1 MAPRPHV
8 PAILL
13 AGPFHHDFGASAGL
27 TPDQLRSKCWRRLFR
42 NVSVHESVALT
53 DQCRLDAVR
62 LAAPTHAVVTGL
74 TAAWLYGIWTPPP
87 GKAVPMHL
95 AGSRED
101 YGMVLSG
108 ARMSRLVLDPTDVD
122 EWHGVPMTTP
132 ERTCFGLMRAS
143 SLTEGVVWGDS
154 FLHAGLLTSQGL
166 MRYAIER
173 PQWPHIRK
181 VREAI
186 ALARPGAASQMES
199 RLRMVIV
206 LGGLPEPDWL
216 NEPYYDADGTFRGIP
231 DMRFRQPNF
240 GIEYDGE
247 QHAEAEHRLADLR
260 RENGM
265 LLGDLPLLRYVAK
278 DVYGTPQL
286 IVREVGTMLS
296 RAA

>member
-1 MAPRPHV
+1 MAPKPFLPDV
-8 PAILL
+8 LL
-13 AGPFHHDFGASAGL
+13 AGPFHHRFGASAGL

-42 NVSVHESVALT
+42 NVSVHESVPLT
-53 DQCRLDAVR
+53 DQVRFDAVR
-62 LAAPTHAVVTGL
+62 LAAPAHAVVTGL
-74 TAAWLYGIWTPPP
+74 TAAWLYGIWTPRP
-87 GKAVPMHL
+87 GDQVPLHL

-108 ARMSRLVLDPTDVD
+108 ARMSRLVLDPEDVD
-122 EWHGVPMTTP
+122 EWHGVPITTP

-143 SLTEGVVWGDS
+143 SLTEGVVWGDA

-186 ALARPGAASQMES
+186 TLSRPGSASPMES

-206 LGGLPEPDWL
+206 LGGLPEPDYL
-216 NEPYYDADGTFRGIP
+216 NEPYYAADGTFLGKP
-231 DMRFRQPNF
+231 DMRFRRPSF

-247 QHAEAEHRLADLR
+247 QHAEAEQHVADLR
-260 RENGM
+260 RENGL
-265 LLGDLPLLRYVAK
+265 LLGDLPLLRYTAP
-278 DVYGTPQL
+278 DVFHTPHR